1 MNIPFAL
8 GFCYEHTFTFDPT
21 SGEQYDNPTIWGP
34 PFFGGPGFVGVK
46 YLRSPTGAGEI
57 QLFSNTINSATGF
70 RDPANV
76 FQLFRYLSGNLDP
89 SQGDQACNV
98 AGGFAVGICFINPA
112 AADARFYQS
121 STALNLAPG
130 GFGSIVVAYI
140 FAAPVAIP
148 GFAPTRR
155 HRRHAGQPGAPHR
168 RRRSWS
174 SGPTR
179 STRSPA
185 STASATSSRRTRLP
199 RRSSGRSRGR
209 SSTRRSRR
217 RSSST
222 TGSSSRSRRRRRTST

>member
-1 MNIPFAL
+1 MDVSAAGSNYCSVNIPFAL
-8 GFCYEHTFTFDPT
+8 GFCYEHTFTFDPST
-21 SGEQYDNPTIWGP
+21 GEQYDNPTIWGP

-98 AGGFAVGICFINPA
+98 AGGFAVGICFINPS

-121 STALNLAPG
+121 STALNLTPG

-148 GFAPTRR
+148 GFAPT
-155 HRRHAGQPGAPHR
+155 PGTDVTPGNPVR
-168 RRRSWS
+168 LTMRSRCS
-174 SGPTR
+174 ARARTR
-179 STRSPA
+179 STR
-185 STASATSSRRTRLP
+185 
-199 RRSSGRSRGR
+199 
-209 SSTRRSRR
+209 
-217 RSSST
+217 
-222 TGSSSRSRRRRRTST
+222 